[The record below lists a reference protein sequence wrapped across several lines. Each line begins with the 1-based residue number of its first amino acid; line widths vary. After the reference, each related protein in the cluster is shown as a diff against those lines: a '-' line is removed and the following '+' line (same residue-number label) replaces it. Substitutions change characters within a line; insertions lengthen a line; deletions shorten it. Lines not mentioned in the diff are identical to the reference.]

1 MANSMRIAV
10 DAMGGDR
17 GPAEVA
23 RGVYEAA
30 LHSQSHFYLVG
41 HPDVLQQEL
50 KKWHNHP
57 KNLEIVPAS
66 EVIEM
71 TDQPAVAF
79 RKKPEASVVV
89 AARMVHE
96 GQADAFVTIGNT
108 GAAMAVGLLTL
119 GRIKGIDRPA
129 IATPLPSLTGG
140 TVILL
145 DAGATVDCD
154 PNNLYEFALMG
165 SAYAE
170 HVLGVPKPRVALLSN
185 GEEMNK
191 GNTLVKRTHQLLL
204 GASQV
209 EAPFQFVGNVEG
221 RDLFKGLADVVI
233 CDGFTGN
240 VLLKTAEG
248 VAEMVLSLV
257 KQELGRHLWMRP
269 LVAPFVPAMR
279 RLRTRID
286 YAERGGAPLLG
297 VNGICIIGHGRS
309 TYYAVANAC
318 RAAEKAVEHNIV
330 EVIRSRVCKAP
341 LMPPAT

>member
-1 MANSMRIAV
+1 MPQPMRVAV

-17 GPAEVA
+17 GPSEVM

-30 LHSQSHFYLVG
+30 MRSTTHFYLVG
-41 HPDVLQQEL
+41 NPAILETEL
-50 KKWHNHP
+50 KKLP
-57 KNLEIVPAS
+57 SCPPNLELVPAT

-71 TDQPAVAF
+71 TDQPTVAY
-79 RKKPEASVVV
+79 RKKPNASVVV
-89 AARMVHE
+89 ATKMVYE
-96 GQADAFVTIGNT
+96 RQADALVTIGNT
-108 GAAMAVGLLTL
+108 GAAMAVSLLML

-129 IATPLPSLTGG
+129 IATPLPSQSGG
-140 TVILL
+140 TVVLL

-170 HVLGVPKPRVALLSN
+170 HVVGVPKPRVALLSN
-185 GEEMNK
+185 GEETNK
-191 GNTLVKRTHQLLL
+191 GNSLVKRTHQLLQQ
-204 GASQV
+204 AAQV
-209 EAPFQFVGNVEG
+209 EAPFEFVGNVEG
-221 RDLFKGLADVVI
+221 RDLFKDYADVVI

-248 VAEMVLSLV
+248 VAEMVLSLI
-257 KQELGRHLWMRP
+257 KQELSRHFWMRP
-269 LVAPFVPAMR
+269 LVAPFVPALK

-297 VNGICIIGHGRS
+297 VNGVCIIGHGRS
-309 TYYAVANAC
+309 TSYAVANAC

-341 LMPPAT
+341 TMPPA